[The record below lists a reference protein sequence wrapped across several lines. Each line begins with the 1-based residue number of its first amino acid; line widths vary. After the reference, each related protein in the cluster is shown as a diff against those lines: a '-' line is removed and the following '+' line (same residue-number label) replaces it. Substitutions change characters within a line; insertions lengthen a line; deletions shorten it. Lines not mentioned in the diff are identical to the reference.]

1 MKFLEN
7 FMKKNESVICLG
19 LSFFLILFVV
29 NTFFSLEGL
38 DMPEMDMPEM
48 YSEEGD
54 EISQNEEVTDEIQE
68 QGNINKTNSD
78 KIAIKLRN
86 LIDKYDK
93 HTHPHPLGET
103 DPTEKTEGET
113 GIDPAE
119 ME

>member
-7 FMKKNESVICLG
+7 FMKKNESMICLG

-29 NTFFSLEGL
+29 NNFFSLEGL
-38 DMPEMDMPEM
+38 DMPEM

-78 KIAIKLRN
+78 KIATKLRN